1 MKVLPTTAAAVTGN
15 VRAPVLPPRTAFR
28 ALVMGAFGAVPAPQH
43 GGPRRES
50 VPTPGLGISHPQKE
64 QVAAREEPEGRKRDD
79 DASLELDPAVRH
91 AAQLAPPMATASE
104 GAREADVAQVARRAS
119 LEELVPQLVRRIAW
133 GGDARRGSVR
143 MELGAGELAGATL
156 VVHADGGRVR
166 VELTV
171 PSGADAEAWRDR
183 IERRLA
189 ARGLDVAAVDVR

>member
-1 MKVLPTTAAAVTGN
+1 MKVPPTTAAAVPGN
-15 VRAPVLPPRTAFR
+15 ARAPLLPPRTAFR
-28 ALVMGAFGAVPAPQH
+28 ALVMGAFKAAPPPLPPAGA
-43 GGPRRES
+43 RRES
-50 VPTPGLGISHPQKE
+50 VATPGPGISHAQKDE
-64 QVAAREEPEGRKRDD
+64 VAARAEPEGRKRE
-79 DASLELDPAVRH
+79 DASLELDPAARH
-91 AAQLAPPMATASE
+91 AAQLAPPIATPVE
-104 GAREADVAQVARRAS
+104 GAREVDVAQIARRAS

-156 VVHADGGRVR
+156 VVHADEGRVR

-189 ARGLDVAAVDVR
+189 ARGLDVAGIDVR